1 MRKQTTALQ
10 PSSQHSN
17 HTHEVR
23 YPSSGVNVIV
33 RCYSA
38 EAALREW
45 RWQQAQGRAAIM
57 KAVGT

>member
-1 MRKQTTALQ
+1 MRKSKTASRQ
-10 PSSQHSN
+10 PSQNIN

-23 YPSSGVNVIV
+23 YPSAGSNVIV

-45 RWQQAQGRAAIM
+45 RWQQAQGRAATM
-57 KAVGT
+57 KAVGA

>member
-1 MRKQTTALQ
+1 MRKSTNALQ
-10 PSSQHSN
+10 PSSQQIN
-17 HTHEVR
+17 HTYEVR

-45 RWQQAQGRAAIM
+45 RWQQAQGRAATM

>member
-1 MRKQTTALQ
+1 MRKPTTASQ
-10 PSSQHSN
+10 PSSQQIN
-17 HTHEVR
+17 HTYEVR

-45 RWQQAQGRAAIM
+45 RWQQAQGRTATM
-57 KAVGT
+57 KAVTA